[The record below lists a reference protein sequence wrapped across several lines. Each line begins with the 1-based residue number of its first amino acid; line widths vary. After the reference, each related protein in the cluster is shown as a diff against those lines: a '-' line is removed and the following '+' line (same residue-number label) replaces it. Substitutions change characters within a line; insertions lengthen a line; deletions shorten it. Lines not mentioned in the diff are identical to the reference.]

1 MINDYIEPQLA
12 MKSLIAKI
20 EQATLRKEW
29 QKAYDLLVELDAEV
43 GKLGSWLENNI
54 EAMQ

>member
-43 GKLGSWLENNI
+43 GKLGSWLENHI